1 MALAEQDNNTE
12 TIEDAPVVTVTD
24 TAAGIIRKLLQER
37 EIPNYVLRVFVAGGG
52 CSGMQYGMRFEEAPQ
67 EFDKVVE
74 VDGVRLVI
82 DPTSM
87 MYLQGAVIDYVDN
100 LILNLFTSAVKRNY
114 VEYLKTLS
122 LGLIAKCTL
131 MRIAKTNKIAALG
144 DHMIS
149 YALEAELSNK
159 LSLAHGQLVYI
170 GSILMAKFF

>member
-100 LILNLFTSAVKRNY
+100 LMGGGFRIDNPNAVSTCGCGHSFR
-114 VEYLKTLS
+114 T
-122 LGLIAKCTL
+122 GDD
-131 MRIAKTNKIAALG
+131 AA
-144 DHMIS
+144 
-149 YALEAELSNK
+149 AEDDACASGNCGC
-159 LSLAHGQLVYI
+159 SH
-170 GSILMAKFF
+170 